1 MYTYSLKKNNK
12 LKHPYIHIRH
22 EKRNTA
28 GPGEGSCVVT
38 LPHLSLLPQF
48 HGNRCL
54 TPPPLLQSFT
64 RHAGLPKQ
72 HINLALPDSLTLCCT
87 GAAQQIFFPPRF
99 ASQTPQCILGI
110 HAFLMGI
117 VVAYSVLFLSTIP
130 GYVYCAIH
138 LPCLPLVEIR
148 IWAIRNVAM
157 NIHLQC
163 CPQPGA
169 VDSKCRISGSDSRA
183 TTSEFAF

>member
-22 EKRNTA
+22 EKWNTA

-72 HINLALPDSLTLCCT
+72 HINLALPDSLTLCCM
-87 GAAQQIFFPPRF
+87 GAAQ
-99 ASQTPQCILGI
+99 
-110 HAFLMGI
+110 
-117 VVAYSVLFLSTIP
+117 
-130 GYVYCAIH
+130 
-138 LPCLPLVEIR
+138 
-148 IWAIRNVAM
+148 
-157 NIHLQC
+157 
-163 CPQPGA
+163 
-169 VDSKCRISGSDSRA
+169 
-183 TTSEFAF
+183 